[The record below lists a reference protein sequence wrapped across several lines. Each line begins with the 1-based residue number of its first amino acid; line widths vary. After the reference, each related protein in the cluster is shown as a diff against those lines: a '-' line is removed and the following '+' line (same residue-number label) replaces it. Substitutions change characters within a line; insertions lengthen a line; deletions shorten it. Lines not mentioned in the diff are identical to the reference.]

1 MGGKL
6 KQKLL
11 RLNVN
16 FHVLKVAI
24 FRGKKPKFSNF
35 SMFCEVIGN
44 LKKAIA
50 KKKKIDQTSLKA
62 FLIRDLY
69 LRYLCLSIRM
79 NKTAE

>member
-50 KKKKIDQTSLKA
+50 KKKKD
-62 FLIRDLY
+62 
-69 LRYLCLSIRM
+69 
-79 NKTAE
+79 